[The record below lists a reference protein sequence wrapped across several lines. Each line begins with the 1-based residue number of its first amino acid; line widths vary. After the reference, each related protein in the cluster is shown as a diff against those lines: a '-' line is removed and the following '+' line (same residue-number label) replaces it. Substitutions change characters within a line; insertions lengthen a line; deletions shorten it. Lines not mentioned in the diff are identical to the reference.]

1 MGNRRTFRY
10 RLKDNIMKILV
21 IGGSGIL
28 SSAVVDRCIDLG
40 YEITM
45 LNRGRH
51 KKYINPKA
59 HLIICDVNQ
68 DDLVLEKLQGLSFDV
83 VIDFIVF
90 NQEQLSHSLNLFGNI
105 AKQYVFISSAQAYN
119 TSLKKVLE
127 EDDET
132 PQPLWSYS
140 VNKDKCEKFL
150 ANYCSTNNIN
160 YTIVRPGVNYDN
172 RRIPYGMY
180 PPIGMHWTIVSRIL
194 SRKPIITWNAGQNKL
209 NLTRVEDFANGMV
222 GLLGAPSAYNNVFNV
237 VGDNI
242 YKWQDVLDTLGELL
256 DKQVNVVDIPVD
268 LYANELNQNDREMLL
283 GGRAQDLC
291 CSNSKLKKILPDFK
305 TKYDLKTGLQK
316 TLNWYKE
323 NNYYNGFDYVWD
335 AQCDRII
342 HQYNKSYKGRF
353 VNYSDSRIVQTIAN
367 VCVYKTEYYKNKKM
381 PLLFWKVIKKINKVI
396 SKFMP

>member
-1 MGNRRTFRY
+1 
-10 RLKDNIMKILV
+10 MKILV

-28 SSAVVDRCIDLG
+28 SSAVVDRCIELG
-40 YEITM
+40 HEITM

-59 HLIICDVNQ
+59 NLIICDVNN
-68 DDLVLEKLQGLSFDV
+68 DELVLEKLQGLYFDV
-83 VIDFIVF
+83 IIDFIVF
-90 NQEQLSHSLNLFGNI
+90 NKEQLAHSLQLFGNI

-119 TSLKKVLE
+119 TSIKKILT

-140 VNKDKCEKFL
+140 VNKDICEKYL
-150 ANYCSTNNIN
+150 VNYCSTKNIN

-194 SRKPIITWNAGQNKL
+194 AGKPIITWNGAQNKL

-222 GLLGAPSAYNNVFNV
+222 GLLGNPTAYNHIFNV
-237 VGDNI
+237 VGDNM
-242 YKWQDVLDTLGELL
+242 YKWQDVLDTLGDLL
-256 DKQVNVVDIPVD
+256 ESQVKTVDIPID
-268 LYANELNQNDREMLL
+268 LYAKELNQSDREMLL

-291 CSNSKLKKILPDFK
+291 CSNSKLKKILPEFQ
-305 TKYDLKTGLQK
+305 TQYDLRSGLQK

-323 NNYYNGFDYVWD
+323 NDYYNGFDYTWD
-335 AQCDRII
+335 AQCDRVI
-342 HQYNKSYKGRF
+342 HQYDNSYKGKY
-353 VNYSDSRIVQTIAN
+353 VNYSQNKLFQTITN
-367 VCVYKTEYYKNKKM
+367 LCVYKTEYFKNDKL
-381 PLLFWKVIKKINKVI
+381 PLFIWKVIKKLMKLIL
-396 SKFMP
+396 KFKP